1 MTEPSLEA
9 ALEDADGLDGWA
21 FFEHA
26 NDPKKG
32 DAAAREKLERGQRV
46 AAAAA
51 RLYAGDPAF
60 RDLLDFLMDSTLRRQ
75 TFTAALGLDPMQA
88 YAFGVFRE
96 GQNSFVMAMLK
107 LIAIGRKE
115 KPEPGRSHEPQI

>member
-1 MTEPSLEA
+1 MNEPSLDA
-9 ALEDADGLDGWA
+9 ALEGAEALEGWG

-26 NDPKKG
+26 QEPRKG
-32 DAAAREKLERGQRV
+32 DAEAKAASERGQRV
-46 AAAAA
+46 AANLA
-51 RLYAGDPAF
+51 RLYASDPAF
-60 RDLLDFLMDSTLRRQ
+60 SEALDFLLDSTLRRA

-96 GQNSFVMAMLK
+96 GQNSFATALLK

-115 KPEPGRSHEPQI
+115 RPEPGREP